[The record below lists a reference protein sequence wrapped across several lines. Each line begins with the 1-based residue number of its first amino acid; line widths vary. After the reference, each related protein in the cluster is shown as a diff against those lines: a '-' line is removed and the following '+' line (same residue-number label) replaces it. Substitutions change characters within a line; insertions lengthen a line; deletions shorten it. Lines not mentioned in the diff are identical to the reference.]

1 LIHPAQDRDR
11 HGNVDRGRLS
21 DGTGSVRGVPY
32 RQLGMN
38 RVNDKKREGVAP
50 AEGAMVPDEVYDR
63 ATPRWEA
70 YYRKTRSTIRFPR
83 YYRRD
88 VNW

>member
-1 LIHPAQDRDR
+1 M
-11 HGNVDRGRLS
+11 
-21 DGTGSVRGVPY
+21 
-32 RQLGMN
+32 GMN
-38 RVNDKKREGVAP
+38 RVNDKKREGAAP
-50 AEGAMVPDEVYDR
+50 AEEGVLVPDEVYER

-70 YYRKTRSTIRFPR
+70 YYRKIRSTIRFPR

>member
-1 LIHPAQDRDR
+1 
-11 HGNVDRGRLS
+11 
-21 DGTGSVRGVPY
+21 
-32 RQLGMN
+32 MN
-38 RVNDKKREGVAP
+38 RVNDKKREGAAP